1 MPVETLRRT
10 GFFPGQVQHLRISAV
25 FALAY
30 LLWTS
35 LVVGL
40 RLDHL
45 QFLGFLLLMFV
56 LHTQTRALT
65 YSFVFFIFFWIIY
78 DSMRI
83 LPNYEVNPVHI
94 LEPYLFEK
102 NWFGIEFQGVRLTP
116 NEYLRLHAHPV
127 ADVLAGLFY
136 LTWVPVPLGL
146 GLYLFFRDKSRLLQF
161 SAAYLFANL
170 LGFMVYYIYPA
181 APPWYVDL
189 YGDVQR
195 FDIPGH
201 AAQLLR
207 FDQLVGFPLFE
218 NMYTRNANVFA
229 AIPSLHAAYPV
240 VTWFYARKTGLRNFS
255 WFVFLDI
262 LGIWFAAVYSFHHYI
277 LDVMLGAACAVLAIY
292 LFEVL
297 ILPGKAAK
305 WLAQYQEHIQARH

>member
-1 MPVETLRRT
+1 MPVETLRRA
-10 GFFPGQVQHLRISAV
+10 GFFPGQAHHLKISA
-25 FALAY
+25 FFTMAY

-35 LVVGL
+35 VVVGL

-45 QFLGFLLLMFV
+45 QFLGFLLLMVV
-56 LHTQTRALT
+56 LHNQTRALA
-65 YSFVFFIFFWIIY
+65 YSFVFFILFWIIY

-94 LEPYLFEK
+94 IQPYQFEK
-102 NWFGIEFQGVRLTP
+102 EWFGFDFQGMRLTP
-116 NEYLRLHAHPV
+116 NEFLRNHAHPA
-127 ADVLAGLFY
+127 ADFLAGLFY

-146 GLYLFFRDKSRLLQF
+146 GLYLFYRDKSRLLQF
-161 SAAYLFANL
+161 SAAFLFANL
-170 LGFMVYYIYPA
+170 LGFVAYYIYPA
-181 APPWYVDL
+181 APPWYFDL

-207 FDQLVGFPLFE
+207 FDQLIGSPLFE

-240 VTWFYARKTGLRNFS
+240 VTWYYARKAKLHFFS
-255 WFVFLDI
+255 WFVVIDI
-262 LGIWFAAVYSFHHYI
+262 LGIWFAAVYSFHHYV
-277 LDVMLGAACAVLAIY
+277 LDVILGAGCAVLAIF
-292 LFEVL
+292 LFEVFV
-297 ILPGKAAK
+297 LPGKGTK
-305 WLAQYQEHIQARH
+305 WLGKYQKLTQ